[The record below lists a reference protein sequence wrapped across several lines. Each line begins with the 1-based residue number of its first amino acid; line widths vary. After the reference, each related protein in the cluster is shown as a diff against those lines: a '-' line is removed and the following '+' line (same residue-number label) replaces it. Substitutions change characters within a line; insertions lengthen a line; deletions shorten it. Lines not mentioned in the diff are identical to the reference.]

1 MTCRII
7 ALVAELQ
14 LLIIENLHGLGEDSQ
29 KACINLSSTCSLYR
43 SILAP
48 DIFNTI
54 TLRNDEKSAELALE
68 ASKNHICQHVKHLE
82 LKASLFA
89 TRPIFAKS
97 VRNILSNLHMFP
109 KLDTLGIQFLDNF
122 GKDEYN
128 LLGML
133 MNEDD
138 DDFYD
143 EEDLE
148 DVMRFENERPWRRL
162 MRQTYQALYQNK
174 QHGIKTLI
182 LRNTIPKIVSA
193 CLDPE

>member
-1 MTCRII
+1 
-7 ALVAELQ
+7 
-14 LLIIENLHGLGEDSQ
+14 
-29 KACINLSSTCSLYR
+29 
-43 SILAP
+43 LAP
-48 DIFNTI
+48 DTFYTI

-82 LKASLFA
+82 FKASLFA
-89 TRPIFAKS
+89 TRPVFPKS

-109 KLDTLGIQFLDNF
+109 KLDTLSIQFLGNF

-182 LRNTIPKIVSA
+182 LRNTIPKIVFA